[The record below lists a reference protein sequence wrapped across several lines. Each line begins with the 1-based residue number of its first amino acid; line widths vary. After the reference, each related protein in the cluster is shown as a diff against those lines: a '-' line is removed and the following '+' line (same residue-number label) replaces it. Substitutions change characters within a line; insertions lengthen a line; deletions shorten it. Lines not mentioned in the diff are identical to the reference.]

1 MNKPRLTPLTKKVAA
16 CLLKLVILGLAF
28 YFIYRAVLKNMG
40 SLQQFMVM
48 VGHLNK
54 RVVLAIMVIVV
65 LLMIANWLLESLKWR
80 YITKNLSPMTV
91 WLAIESV
98 FCGLTWAIFTP
109 NRIGEYGGRIMF
121 LPARKRIH
129 GVLVMGVGAFGQTLA
144 SCVLGALSLTWFIYA
159 YVHPNPWLMLCIFL
173 VALAYVALLT
183 ILYFDIKW
191 LVSLLTRIKYVKK
204 YHRFFD
210 IISRYKFS
218 ELLAIVGFS
227 MARVLAFTIQ
237 YYLIIHLLV
246 PQIPVHQIVLAMF
259 AFYFVQSVI
268 PSLDILDI
276 GVRGFAADKIF
287 GYITNQHI
295 AIIVAVSI
303 IYIVNLIIPAILGSV
318 FVLKMKFFERAA

>member
-1 MNKPRLTPLTKKVAA
+1 
-16 CLLKLVILGLAF
+16 
-28 YFIYRAVLKNMG
+28 
-40 SLQQFMVM
+40 
-48 VGHLNK
+48 
-54 RVVLAIMVIVV
+54 
-65 LLMIANWLLESLKWR
+65 LLMMVNWVIESLKWR
-80 YITKNLSPMTV
+80 YITKNLSPLTV
-91 WLAIESV
+91 WRAVESV

-121 LPARKRIH
+121 LPARRRIY
-129 GVLVMGVGAFGQTLA
+129 GVLVMGVGAFGQNLA
-144 SCVLGALSLTWFIYA
+144 TCLLGAISLTWFIYA
-159 YVHPNPWLMLCIFL
+159 YVHPNHWVMLCIFL
-173 VALAYVALLT
+173 VALAYVTLMT

-227 MARVLAFTIQ
+227 MARVLTFTIQ
-237 YYLIIHLLV
+237 YYLIIHLLA
-246 PQIPVHQIVLAMF
+246 PQIPVHQIILAML
-259 AFYFVQSVI
+259 AFYFVQSTI

-276 GVRGFAADKIF
+276 GVRGLTADKIF
-287 GYITNQHI
+287 GYITDQHI

-318 FVLKMKFFERAA
+318 FVLKMRFFERTA

>member
-1 MNKPRLTPLTKKVAA
+1 
-16 CLLKLVILGLAF
+16 
-28 YFIYRAVLKNMG
+28 
-40 SLQQFMVM
+40 
-48 VGHLNK
+48 
-54 RVVLAIMVIVV
+54 
-65 LLMIANWLLESLKWR
+65 
-80 YITKNLSPMTV
+80 
-91 WLAIESV
+91 
-98 FCGLTWAIFTP
+98 
-109 NRIGEYGGRIMF
+109 
-121 LPARKRIH
+121 
-129 GVLVMGVGAFGQTLA
+129 
-144 SCVLGALSLTWFIYA
+144 
-159 YVHPNPWLMLCIFL
+159 
-173 VALAYVALLT
+173 
-183 ILYFDIKW
+183 
-191 LVSLLTRIKYVKK
+191 
-204 YHRFFD
+204 
-210 IISRYKFS
+210 
-218 ELLAIVGFS
+218 